1 MGANPKDWAH
11 IKKQGKIWFV
21 SDAESG
27 WIEAFPTNDRTTL
40 TLRKC
45 RSAVFARFGVPK
57 TLVSDNG
64 LELVSN
70 DFETW
75 CRYQKNHKMESPI
88 YHPRANGQA
97 ERAAQTVKLA
107 IKAWGKHSSVIFCV
121 FPTSTNGAW
130 KNVQSEGENTMR
142 TCSWTENQINYHR
155 RFWRMRTNSLQ
166 AEQNTE
172 TQPAIFIIWCGI
184 NTSWIQ
190 PKRSER
196 TVLVS
201 DKQIAR
207 FSQET
212 NTTDGTSDI
221 VVIEIQCT
229 MKMNNNQTI
238 NLNRS
243 QTNLIDL
250 QDSGNQRNTTE
261 ILYRQTF
268 LEKEG
273 RCDGLRS
280 RPIWSAMQLICMGRC
295 RRKS

>member
-1 MGANPKDWAH
+1 
-11 IKKQGKIWFV
+11 
-21 SDAESG
+21 
-27 WIEAFPTNDRTTL
+27 
-40 TLRKC
+40 
-45 RSAVFARFGVPK
+45 
-57 TLVSDNG
+57 
-64 LELVSN
+64 
-70 DFETW
+70 
-75 CRYQKNHKMESPI
+75 MESPI

-97 ERAAQTVKLA
+97 ERAVQTVKLA
-107 IKAWGKHSSVIFCV
+107 KKAWGKHSSVIFCV

-130 KNVQSEGENTMR
+130 KNGKIPWQGENTMR
-142 TCSWTENQINYHR
+142 TCSWTKNQINYHR

-295 RRKS
+295 RRKSKMLLISMPSNRGTATGTKKRAGLEIQATTTKHRMRVLEDIFISERIIALEIYNSIFCKQ